1 MTTAEALDWLSR
13 RCTRLAGLTSLRP
26 ERRVL
31 TDIAA
36 HAVEPLRV
44 AFTGD
49 VSTGKSTLVNAVL
62 GATVAAVQREE
73 CTDTVTWYRS
83 PDVVAPP
90 ALGPAHRW
98 VPLRFDLGAPAVV
111 VDTPGVNT
119 PSGNAHATY
128 ALFDPAEPTVG
139 AVTVLF
145 YLVDAVISK
154 AALHRVTQFA
164 KLASSQL
171 DEGYGLEGCSV
182 VLVGS
187 KADHFA
193 TGPHEAG
200 SVAARAVLVADLQAA
215 LGESATSA
223 VAVMPALG
231 AAAATGVVTEGTL
244 ALIREIARRPE
255 LAVAAADGWPAL
267 HHVVSRTAPH
277 LADALRPLPDRL
289 GTPLG
294 LRRAAELVR
303 AQQPPD
309 LGSAVRDLWWELS
322 GVGPLKAVLR
332 DLAGARD
339 VLTLPIVC
347 ARLRLSAIR
356 LGAERGGPIRDLLD
370 ALTDHPGLVDHARRS
385 AALVLD
391 GPLLRHLP
399 ESQRRAAAAL
409 LRGDVDRLDA
419 ADLAFWRR
427 RANQLTR
434 SVKDQRIARLVADT
448 AEPGPTPDLTEV
460 YGT

>member
-1 MTTAEALDWLSR
+1 MTTAEVLDWIGR
-13 RCTRLAGLTSLRP
+13 RCTRLADLTALRT

-31 TDIAA
+31 VDIAA

-62 GATVAAVQREE
+62 DAKVAEVQREE

-83 PDVVAPP
+83 PVVAAPP
-90 ALGPAHRW
+90 ALGPSHRW
-98 VPLRFDLGAPAVV
+98 VPLRFDLGDHAVV

-119 PSGNAHATY
+119 PSANAHATT
-128 ALFDPAEPTVG
+128 ALFDPAMP
-139 AVTVLF
+139 AVAAVSVLF
-145 YLVDAVISK
+145 YLVDTVISK
-154 AALHRVTQFA
+154 AALHRVHRFA

-193 TGPHEAG
+193 TGAHEAG
-200 SVAARAVLVADLQAA
+200 SVAAREVMVADLQAA

-231 AAAATGVVTEGTL
+231 AAVATGVLTDDTL
-244 ALIREIARRPE
+244 ALIQEIARRPE
-255 LAVAAADGWPAL
+255 LAVAADDGWPAL
-267 HHVVSRTAPH
+267 REVVANTAPH
-277 LADALRPLPDRL
+277 LDDALRPLPDRL

-294 LRRAAELVR
+294 LCRAAELVR
-303 AQQPPD
+303 TQQPPD
-309 LGSAVRDLWWELS
+309 VGSAVRDLWWELS
-322 GVGPLKAVLR
+322 GVGPLKALLR
-332 DLAGARD
+332 DLAAARD

-356 LGAERGGPIRDLLD
+356 SGAERGGPIGELLD
-370 ALTDHPGLVDHARRS
+370 ALVDHPGLVDHARRS

-399 ESQRRAAAAL
+399 EPQRRVAAAL
-409 LRGDVDRLDA
+409 LRGDVDHLDDT
-419 ADLAFWRR
+419 DLAFWRR
-427 RANQLTR
+427 RASQQTR
-434 SVKDQRIARLVADT
+434 SVKDQRIARLVADA
-448 AEPGPTPDLTEV
+448 AEQGSEPDPTEAYET
-460 YGT
+460 